1 MNRFL
6 SPLAALAF
14 TVIAG
19 QAAAQSLQVQ
29 VPQDIEPARSGLT
42 RAEVLADLHLYRA
55 SGLYDLTRRDQPQY
69 NDSNSYNYRKA
80 YATYLHLR
88 QSPQYAEL
96 VRQLEQNPNAH
107 VVAKRTSGPLT
118 QAAN

>member
-1 MNRFL
+1 MKRFL

-14 TVIAG
+14 SVMAG
-19 QAAAQSLQVQ
+19 HAGAQSLQIQ
-29 VPQDIEPARSGLT
+29 VPVDIEPARSGLT
-42 RAEVLADLHLYRA
+42 RAEVLADLHLHRA
-55 SGLYDLTRRDQPQY
+55 SGLYDLTRRDQPQHF
-69 NDSNSYNYRKA
+69 DGNSYNYRKA

-96 VRQLEQNPNAH
+96 VRRLEQNPNAH
-107 VVAKRTSGPLT
+107 VVARRTPGPVT

>member
-1 MNRFL
+1 MRRFL

-14 TVIAG
+14 TVVAG
-19 QAAAQSLQVQ
+19 QAAAQSVQIQ
-29 VPQDIEPARSGLT
+29 VPRNIEPARSGLT
-42 RAEVLADLHLYRA
+42 RAEVLADLHLWRV
-55 SGLYDLTRRDQPQY
+55 SGLYDLTRRDQPQHF
-69 NDSNSYNYRKA
+69 DSNSYNYRKA

-96 VRQLEQNPNAH
+96 VRRLEQNPNAN
-107 VVAKRTSGPLT
+107 VVADRTSGPLT